1 LCHDFS
7 VTGLNWY
14 WIALEA
20 VVPPIA
26 GFLLAFPLWRK
37 GQVIL
42 GNIAGTVA
50 IFAAAIALIFR
61 EYAELDQAT
70 QVCLDAGYTCWPN
83 PSAFVRFAIYAF
95 IGLVEVLILFSVS
108 LIFERRSARRDYSP
122 EWR

>member
-1 LCHDFS
+1 
-7 VTGLNWY
+7 VKGLNWY
-14 WIALEA
+14 WIAFEA

-37 GQVIL
+37 GQAIF

-50 IFAAAIALIFR
+50 IFGAAIALIFR
-61 EYAELDQAT
+61 EYAELDRAT
-70 QVCLDAGYTCWPN
+70 QACLEAGFTCWPA
-83 PSAFVRFAIYAF
+83 PSAFTRFAIYAF

-108 LIFERRSARRDYSP
+108 LVFERQSARRDYSP